1 MTRGFES
8 ESSQERRTQDLPSK
22 VQVHPNRY
30 IGAGGHSCSSHCQ
43 FSCEKTAKM
52 KLEIFLK
59 SLLPM
64 KEISAPLTRF
74 YLQL

>member
-1 MTRGFES
+1 MIRAFES
-8 ESSQERRTQDLPSK
+8 DSSWDRRTQDLPSE
-22 VQVHPNRY
+22 VQVHPKRY
-30 IGAGGHSCSSHCQ
+30 SEDCAGWHHCQ
-43 FSCEKTAKM
+43 SSCEQTVTG

-74 YLQL
+74 YLEL